1 MRLPR
6 SSSFEV
12 IPSVSGQ
19 TVFNTDVLP
28 RVETKHAIPCLRCG
42 ECCRR
47 YQVRLDLAEAQRMAG
62 ELGLTEE
69 DFRERYVDRR
79 WPGERSLLVRQEQG
93 CCPFLEHSG
102 ENGDELCGIHSF
114 KPLSC
119 REWTPSMERREC
131 QAGLARR
138 WGIIVDSSGELKG
151 PDERI
156 RDLRLFMDSLA
167 SDRRI

>member
-1 MRLPR
+1 MPR
-6 SSSFEV
+6 SSSFEALR
-12 IPSVSGQ
+12 SVSGQ
-19 TVFNTDVLP
+19 TVLKTEVLP
-28 RVETKHAIPCLRCG
+28 NAEIKHAIPCLRCG

-69 DFRERYVDRR
+69 SFRDRYADRR
-79 WPGERSLLVRQEQG
+79 WPGESSLLVRQEHG
-93 CCPFLEHSG
+93 CCPFLKRSG
-102 ENGDELCGIHSF
+102 ENDDELCGIHSF
-114 KPLSC
+114 KPLCC
-119 REWTPSMERREC
+119 REWTPGLDRREC

-138 WGIIVDSSGELKG
+138 WGITVDSSGELKG